1 MALKK
6 KPSVC
11 RVESTRPSDQ
21 PKPKPTRS
29 KPLEEE
35 AAIRVVIG
43 GGGGGGGEAMGVV
56 GALLGPEAE
65 ALVRLRAAAWRLRRE
80 VAAATDDDEHWAF
93 AYSMLH
99 RVSRSFAL
107 VIQQLGPDLRNAVS
121 IHHLFLLLPL
131 PLPLLV
137 RDPLD

>member
-35 AAIRVVIG
+35 AAIRVVI

-99 RVSRSFAL
+99 RVSRSFAI
-107 VIQQLGPDLRNAVS
+107 VIQQLGPDLRNAVR
-121 IHHLFLLLPL
+121 PL